1 MCSEM
6 HLAEIEFITLAAL
19 TADADFESAMFV
31 SSSGVLVVGVE
42 GGFRIET

>member
-6 HLAEIEFITLAAL
+6 HLAEIEFITLPAL

-31 SSSGVLVVGVE
+31 SSSAVLVARVDGGLRVE
-42 GGFRIET
+42 I